1 MNEVMGRC
9 PVCGQKFYVRRM
21 ECPSCNSAL
30 EGVFELCKFCYLS
43 KEQKK
48 FIEVF
53 IKCRGNLK
61 EMEKELGIS
70 YPTIRNRLDSVIVAL
85 GYKVDNDEECDMD
98 RVHRKE
104 ILEQIE
110 KGELSV
116 QEALRLLKES
126 KK

>member
-9 PVCGQKFYVRRM
+9 PVCGHKFYVRRM
-21 ECPSCNSAL
+21 ECHSCNSAL

-61 EMEKELGIS
+61 EVEKELGIS
-70 YPTIRNRLDSVIVAL
+70 YPTIRNRLDSVIMAL
-85 GYKVDNDEECDMD
+85 GYSIENNDEYDD
-98 RVHRKE
+98 RINKKE

-116 QEALRLLKES
+116 QDALKILKSS
-126 KK
+126 K